1 MAQQT
6 LINGNRYS
14 FTSISV
20 TMNNIQQPRGVFKSI
35 NYKATKESPFV
46 QGNRVVPEG
55 RTRGYGTGGGSFEML
70 KSEWNDFVSDV
81 TNDGEIPI
89 MDADFSILVGY
100 SENGVDTTQDNLR
113 GVRITDIDLN
123 NQQGTD
129 ATYVSCTISIM
140 RLSLN
145 GIDAYADPA
154 E

>member
-14 FTSISV
+14 FPSISV
-20 TMNNIQQPRGVFKSI
+20 TLDGIPQPRGVFKSI
-35 NYKATKESPFV
+35 NYKATKDAAFV

-70 KSEWNDFVSDV
+70 KSEWNDFVADA
-81 TNDGEIPI
+81 TGNGAIPI
-89 MDADFSILVGY
+89 MDVDFDILVGY
-100 SENGVDTTQDNLR
+100 SENGVDTTQDSLR

-129 ATYVSCTISIM
+129 ATYVNCTISIM
-140 RLSLN
+140 RVKLN
-145 GIDAYADPA
+145 GIDTYADPA